1 MTQHG
6 KLGAS
11 IVERAAERLTA
22 EKSARHSAEDVRP
35 AKLVPPPAPK
45 PAVDHRPPAEPAA
58 KNPRPA
64 EPAVEKSSP
73 IDPPPN
79 QPHYKPNLE
88 GRHVSID
95 QRRLPRAGV
104 FSPEF
109 SANRT
114 TEEFRLV
121 KQSVLQRV
129 GAIASQGQRGA
140 NFIMVTSARE
150 GEGKSFVSANLAM
163 SIAAEKDKSVL
174 LIDADA
180 ARSSVRKLFGIDA
193 DKGMLDALE
202 QESTGLGDVILSTS
216 IAGLHVIPAGA
227 ARPLSAEL
235 YASERMEEFLN
246 QIVED
251 FPNFI
256 VIFDAPPVLATGEP
270 SALARHMG
278 QILLVVESEKTSQ
291 TAITEAINLIS
302 ICSNIGFVFNK
313 AKFQFGTERFGKSYG
328 YYYKHNTNKKPSRNS

>member
-22 EKSARHSAEDVRP
+22 EKAVRRPAAVVRP
-35 AKLVPPPAPK
+35 ADIETAPVP
-45 PAVDHRPPAEPAA
+45 EPAA
-58 KNPRPA
+58 ENR
-64 EPAVEKSSP
+64 PAVE
-73 IDPPPN
+73 PPPQ
-79 QPHYKPNLE
+79 QPQNKPMVA
-88 GRHVSID
+88 GHHVSID
-95 QRRLPRAGV
+95 TKRLPRAGV

-109 SANRT
+109 AANRT

-129 GAIASQGQRGA
+129 DAIAGQGRRGA
-140 NFIMVTSARE
+140 NFIMVTSARQ

-180 ARSSVRKLFGIDA
+180 ARSSVRKLFGIDTE
-193 DKGMLDALE
+193 KGMLDALE
-202 QESTGLGDVILSTS
+202 QPSTGPGDVILSTN
-216 IAGLHVIPAGA
+216 IAGLHVIPAGT

-246 QIVED
+246 QIAED
-251 FPNFI
+251 FPSFI

-291 TAITEAINLIS
+291 TAISEAINLVN

-313 AKFQFGTERFGKSYG
+313 AKFRFGAERFGKSYG
-328 YYYKHNTNKKPSRNS
+328 YYYKHNAKKKP